1 MISQLEI
8 ANLQEGVG
16 PLQVDLRAG
25 DDVVVLRDQ
34 GFDLLDGGA
43 DQDALHLR
51 FENPLDFVDALAGR
65 VTSFEKYHLSGAPVH
80 IKSTDLSQLAIN
92 GNQLRLALDP
102 AQELTFSTD
111 AVLKSP
117 AIVDGVFCAFGSTR
131 IGGGESEP
139 GRQWQNPVNHFNVNV
154 QSSGV
159 SALDALIVINEL
171 GRRESSELPLI
182 TDLTNFQGN
191 YYDVS
196 GDGLLTALDALQ
208 VINQLARIANR
219 GEGEY
224 LSPALSSRK
233 VSSEFEN
240 EIR

>member
-1 MISQLEI
+1 M
-8 ANLQEGVG
+8 
-16 PLQVDLRAG
+16 
-25 DDVVVLRDQ
+25 
-34 GFDLLDGGA
+34 
-43 DQDALHLR
+43 
-51 FENPLDFVDALAGR
+51 
-65 VTSFEKYHLSGAPVH
+65 H

-117 AIVDGVFCAFGSTR
+117 AIVDGVFVHLVQLGSVEV
-131 IGGGESEP
+131 ESEP

-182 TDLTNFQGN
+182 TDLTDFQGN

-208 VINQLARIANR
+208 VINQLARIKLIEVKGNTSRQHFQVAKFQLNLKRNPMKGFNCWIQKTCHVYGSLAN
-219 GEGEY
+219 
-224 LSPALSSRK
+224 
-233 VSSEFEN
+233 
-240 EIR
+240 